1 MLDSAGVR
9 AAGDASYGELA
20 ALVAEQ
26 AAQLAPT
33 NASWADPIEAQFGIL
48 RTFTMANSDHPS
60 HTALAR
66 RLHAYLRWRNA
77 NARDPRVL
85 DAQRR
90 ERARVRS
97 EKGHRWGRPQPRAA

>member
-1 MLDSAGVR
+1 MDGTQAGSTGLRRRRRGWVV
-9 AAGDASYGELA
+9 ELRPT
-20 ALVAEQ
+20 
-26 AAQLAPT
+26 PT
-33 NASWADPIEAQFGIL
+33 NASWADPIEAQFGPL
-48 RTFTMANSDHPS
+48 RLFTMANSDHPNRV
-60 HTALAR
+60 ALAR
-66 RLHAYLRWRNA
+66 RLHTYLRWRND

>member
-1 MLDSAGVR
+1 MGSSAQGRAVPDPDERQLGRPDRGAVR
-9 AAGDASYGELA
+9 A
-20 ALVAEQ
+20 
-26 AAQLAPT
+26 P
-33 NASWADPIEAQFGIL
+33 L

-97 EKGHRWGRPQPRAA
+97 EKGHRWGRPQPCAA